1 MFEIANEIVTR
12 NAMCFCY
19 LLLLRITRVRNKH
32 INTFDNDTSSQ
43 GKNQKNTLIKEGT
56 RTL

>member
-1 MFEIANEIVTR
+1 MFEKANEIVTR

-19 LLLLRITRVRNKH
+19 LLLLRITIVRNKH

-43 GKNQKNTLIKEGT
+43 GKNQKNTLI
-56 RTL
+56 